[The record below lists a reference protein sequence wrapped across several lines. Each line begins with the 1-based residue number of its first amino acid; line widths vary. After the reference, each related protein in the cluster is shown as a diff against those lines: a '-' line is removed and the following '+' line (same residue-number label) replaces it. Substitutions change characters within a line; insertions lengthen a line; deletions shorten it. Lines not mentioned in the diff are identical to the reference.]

1 MQLTDFGPG
10 TTLDEEDEE
19 QGGGQKPVS
28 FSTGTV
34 IAVNEAAAIVPY
46 GVFYPDSVNNLVI
59 TLLNFSLAFFK
70 CSNPPWDSDTTR
82 THTRSF
88 WWLAGSSSFSGKH
101 GGHAGFRSI
110 TTKELLLFIRSR
122 I

>member
-34 IAVNEAAAIVPY
+34 LAVNEAAAAGTKGKVGRGTRLKCADCMVIAVAY
-46 GVFYPDSVNNLVI
+46 FTGLLGVDFAGNEHFCSI
-59 TLLNFSLAFFK
+59 FSR
-70 CSNPPWDSDTTR
+70 PP
-82 THTRSF
+82 
-88 WWLAGSSSFSGKH
+88 L
-101 GGHAGFRSI
+101 
-110 TTKELLLFIRSR
+110 IRSSD
-122 I
+122 

>member
-34 IAVNEAAAIVPY
+34 LAVNEAAAAGTKRKV
-46 GVFYPDSVNNLVI
+46 GRGTRLKCADCMVI
-59 TLLNFSLAFFK
+59 AVAYFTGWVWISREMIIFAQLFPAS
-70 CSNPPWDSDTTR
+70 SDP
-82 THTRSF
+82 
-88 WWLAGSSSFSGKH
+88 
-101 GGHAGFRSI
+101 I
-110 TTKELLLFIRSR
+110 I
-122 I
+122 